1 MSRNPRH
8 SWTAKED
15 RKLYTGL
22 MKGLSLR
29 EIQVRFLSHL
39 TIQQLRD
46 RKKSYK
52 DKDSFPKLQR
62 TRTISIEVKL
72 PTEERIARMAR
83 INNCSR
89 SLVVRG
95 LLQEAFNFRDQ
106 LPPESK
112 DLFR

>member
-1 MSRNPRH
+1 MTRNPRH
-8 SWTAKED
+8 IWTTKED

-22 MKGLSLR
+22 LKGLSLR

-62 TRTISIEVKL
+62 TRTISFEVK
-72 PTEERIARMAR
+72 PPIEERIVRMAR

-95 LLQEAFNFRDQ
+95 LLQEAFNHRDQ